1 MQVTKSL
8 SPEYELY
15 ERVRVDKWKSIR
27 LVQLFIGVVIL
38 WVSYKLLHLFAL
50 FLRPEYQ
57 PKPPQIQSLSLELF
71 ILIFSIAIPTIIV
84 LSIHEFIHALILKIY
99 TGQWPRVKASWD
111 GISVQ
116 NPKWYIPRNHFLL
129 ISLAPVF
136 ILTNLGLLLIPFI
149 PQKHISL
156 LVFLVS
162 INIGASYADI
172 TSSTYLFLHSPFI
185 YVETKGKIYFNK
197 TFEINVPEWKKRIR
211 TSIETFIAKLDPLP
225 GSG

>member
-1 MQVTKSL
+1 MKVTNSL
-8 SPEYELY
+8 PPEYELY
-15 ERVRVDKWKSIR
+15 EHVRVDKWKRIR
-27 LVQLFIGVVIL
+27 LVQLLIGVVIL
-38 WVSYKLLHLFAL
+38 WLSYKLFQLFVL
-50 FLRPEYQ
+50 LLRPEYQ
-57 PKPPQIQSLSLELF
+57 PNPPQIQSLSWELF
-71 ILIFSIAIPTIIV
+71 ILIFSIAIPTIII
-84 LSIHEFIHALILKIY
+84 LSIHEFIHALFLKIN

-129 ISLAPVF
+129 ISLAPVC
-136 ILTNLGLLLIPFI
+136 ILTILGLLLIPFI

-185 YVETKGKIYFNK
+185 YIETKGKIYINK
-197 TFEINVPEWKKRIR
+197 TLEFNVPKWKKRIR

-225 GSG
+225 ESG